1 MITDEKTQNKLY
13 ADTEDVLFTMDDKA
27 EAVHKML
34 EIVRDT
40 PEYLQIMNCLPAH
53 AQEDPKADWWRTKEA
68 DYLMAG
74 LLHVLEIYTPEGFIF
89 GPVYRRIHGFGYGN
103 IEYEKK
109 RLYQIEIYLDWGY
122 IFGQK
127 DEYRKKKKHYA
138 ELEDIC
144 RTGGYTTELRAR
156 AKGCR
161 IAKGNTELHAHYGW
175 ITGYCEA
182 MHLSELLFLLLREG
196 KINKLIKCKIV
207 DSVFNFTDEE
217 EYEFYQENFESS
229 IYYLVFDLF
238 ERKSWAVAE
247 SLMEIASKINV
258 STKNR
263 PKGFDC
269 NSPVY
274 RYVQSAYWKLV
285 DKGYLEEFT
294 RKLGRDEFRCAKA
307 TALGKSK
314 KIFYGTKL

>member
-1 MITDEKTQNKLY
+1 
-13 ADTEDVLFTMDDKA
+13 
-27 EAVHKML
+27 
-34 EIVRDT
+34 
-40 PEYLQIMNCLPAH
+40 
-53 AQEDPKADWWRTKEA
+53 
-68 DYLMAG
+68 
-74 LLHVLEIYTPEGFIF
+74 
-89 GPVYRRIHGFGYGN
+89 
-103 IEYEKK
+103 
-109 RLYQIEIYLDWGY
+109 
-122 IFGQK
+122 
-127 DEYRKKKKHYA
+127 
-138 ELEDIC
+138 
-144 RTGGYTTELRAR
+144 
-156 AKGCR
+156 
-161 IAKGNTELHAHYGW
+161 
-175 ITGYCEA
+175 
-182 MHLSELLFLLLREG
+182 MHLCELLILLLREC
-196 KINKLIKCKIV
+196 KINKLIRCKIV
-207 DSVFNFTDEE
+207 GSVFNFTDEE

-263 PKGFDC
+263 PKGSDC

-307 TALGKSK
+307 TVLGKSK

>member
-27 EAVHKML
+27 DAVHKML
-34 EIVRDT
+34 EIIRDT
-40 PEYLQIMNCLPAH
+40 PEYLQIMNCLPTH

-68 DYLMAG
+68 DYMMAD
-74 LLHVLEIYTPEGFIF
+74 LLHILAIYTPEGFIF
-89 GPVYRRIHGFGYGN
+89 GPVYRRTHGFGYGN
-103 IEYEKK
+103 MEYEKK

-144 RTGGYTTELRAR
+144 RVGGYTTELRAR

-161 IAKGNTELHAHYGW
+161 IAKENTELHAHYGW

-182 MHLSELLFLLLREG
+182 KHLPNLLSLLLREG
-196 KINKLIKCKIV
+196 KINKLIRCKIV

-229 IYYLVFDLF
+229 IYYLIFDLF

-274 RYVQSAYWKLV
+274 RYVLSAYWKLV
-285 DKGYLEEFT
+285 DKGYLEELT